1 MQAAAPA
8 KSRGVTCHHCGKP
21 IRLSHSLLQR
31 ESAIKQ
37 DQQPNPDQQLQSR
50 VFPARCR
57 ACHTE
62 GIYGLHEIVDL

>member
-8 KSRGVTCHHCGKP
+8 KTRVVPCRHCGKP
-21 IRLSHSLLQR
+21 IRLSHAFIQR

-37 DQQPNPDQQLQSR
+37 DQQPNPDEQLQSR

-57 ACHTE
+57 SCHTE
-62 GIYGLHEIVDL
+62 GIYSLSQIVDL